1 MVIAALTAPGETVIS
16 DIHHIERG
24 YECIVEK
31 LQSVGADIRRVTM
44 ADVGASGER
53 LLSAFALRRG
63 VLTAALRRRCG

>member
-44 ADVGASGER
+44 ADVGASANV
-53 LLSAFALRRG
+53 S
-63 VLTAALRRRCG
+63 